1 MCAEEYSHGYT
12 TNSDGHREGFSSNFI
27 FSLRFSYKF
36 LTPPAP
42 VWNTDVTW
50 CGQPVQ

>member
-1 MCAEEYSHGYT
+1 MCAEEHSHGHGHT
-12 TNSDGHREGFSSNFI
+12 TNSHGHREGFSSNFI

-42 VWNTDVTW
+42 V
-50 CGQPVQ
+50 